1 MDLLF
6 GIPGGG
12 TTSVMYMGWRKYCRG
27 LVEVVP
33 MDVAGRGYKANQ
45 PAHIELEEMAKELA
59 DEICTKAEGKTYVI
73 FGYCLGALL
82 AYEVC
87 KILDERNFPEPEHVF
102 LCGAMAPCD
111 KEAQSLFS
119 RKECRSEIS
128 TMFYRFFPPYLFSDR
143 ETLDKVIKIYLEVLF
158 EQADKTGEFMSIS
171 IEDERF
177 VGIDADKKTLEYI
190 LQFSNSFCENFQKDQ
205 QAVLDYNKKEK
216 EIKKIH
222 CPVTML
228 CGKEDHIIELEKQ
241 MEWKDWIDGPFD
253 VVMMDANHFNLTQDS
268 KNIVEIIKER
278 SHQV

>member
-27 LVEVVP
+27 FVEVVP

-45 PAHIELEEMAKELA
+45 PAHIEFVEMAKELA
-59 DEICTKAEGKTYVI
+59 DEICEKAKGKTYAI

-82 AYEVC
+82 AYEIY
-87 KILDERNFPEPEHVF
+87 KILDERNFQKPEQVF
-102 LCGAMAPCD
+102 LCGTTAPD
-111 KEAQSLFS
+111 AEETKPLFA

-143 ETLDKVIKIYLEVLF
+143 DILDRIIKIYLEVLF
-158 EQADKTGEFMSIS
+158 EQVDKTGEFMPIS

-205 QAVLDYNKKEK
+205 QAVINYNKQKKEV
-216 EIKKIH
+216 KKIH
-222 CPVTML
+222 CPVTIL
-228 CGKEDHIIELEKQ
+228 CGKDDHIIEMEKQ
-241 MEWKDWIDGPFD
+241 MKWKNWVDGPFD
-253 VVMMDANHFNLTQDS
+253 VVVMDANHFNLTEDT
-268 KNIVEIIKER
+268 KKIVEIIKER